1 MSLTAK
7 GEWEASAEYAEL
19 KAQDSEAVRESNLIH
34 GDTDFFAIY
43 QLKDGD
49 ELRYHRFA
57 SMNQLESD
65 NLTVD
70 RANYNLVYAAP
81 LLPTDT
87 PEEIYRQFNLA
98 HPHDYTGRSVSVSD
112 VIVIQQD
119 GDLTSHYVDNTGFA
133 ELPAFLG
140 NEKQAEVAAPEQENP
155 MAEPVVQT
163 KLSEMLG
170 LNLEDGKAPPDAD
183 LPAASTPVY
192 RESIP
197 YAREHGELDQ
207 YRDDVKLNT
216 ECRDAIHDAIN
227 ESRYDSNFYKMKDAA
242 KQVLD
247 TYGAERVELILA
259 KVVQGADW
267 DGRYSR
273 QNKEWA
279 KGFEIPQSMKDIYS
293 NTHPCLLDGF
303 LDKVREKPS
312 VLETLKANAEK
323 SRSQSEPKQD
333 NKKSKEMEM

>member
-1 MSLTAK
+1 
-7 GEWEASAEYAEL
+7 
-19 KAQDSEAVRESNLIH
+19 
-34 GDTDFFAIY
+34 
-43 QLKDGD
+43 
-49 ELRYHRFA
+49 
-57 SMNQLESD
+57 
-65 NLTVD
+65 
-70 RANYNLVYAAP
+70 
-81 LLPTDT
+81 
-87 PEEIYRQFNLA
+87 
-98 HPHDYTGRSVSVSD
+98 
-112 VIVIQQD
+112 
-119 GDLTSHYVDNTGFA
+119 
-133 ELPAFLG
+133 
-140 NEKQAEVAAPEQENP
+140 

-170 LNLEDGKAPPDAD
+170 LHLEDGKAPPDAD
-183 LPAASTPVY
+183 LPAEITSVY

-197 YAREHGELDQ
+197 YAREHDELDK